1 MKSTNCLWLHCQRN
15 KELGYFANCTQ
26 FHHHGEEMPHHT
38 LHGVQELPEN
48 LVILPTKVLMDLLE
62 ITLPLNLLRMMVP
75 LDLLI
80 VMVPQDPQITMVLL
94 DLLVIMN
101 LLVVTLL
108 DMISPPAV
116 ISLHEEVLRSVAHRC
131 SFNLP
136 TQLVSQY
143 QCQIQQIILTN
154 QLQQLMFLPPWSPH
168 LVQVFLFQM
177 VCLL

>member
-1 MKSTNCLWLHCQRN
+1 M
-15 KELGYFANCTQ
+15 
-26 FHHHGEEMPHHT
+26 
-38 LHGVQELPEN
+38 LHGVQEPPEN
-48 LVILPTKVLMDLLE
+48 LVILPTKDLMDLLE
-62 ITLPLNLLRMMVP
+62 ITLPLNLLEMTVPLDLQTMMVP
-75 LDLLI
+75 LDPL
-80 VMVPQDPQITMVLL
+80 VTMAHL
-94 DLLVIMN
+94 DLQVMMGLQEVA
-101 LLVVTLL
+101 LL
-108 DMISPPAV
+108 DMISPQAV

-177 VCLL
+177 ICLP